1 LTASNIAEYE
11 TDLAEPAHVYA
22 DAARRDSYLKMYGN
36 ICYDTRDQYVNF
48 PWSSETK

>member
-1 LTASNIAEYE
+1 MTDEALTMAYVDGFVIPVLRENR
-11 TDLAEPAHVYA
+11 
-22 DAARRDSYLKMYGN
+22 DAYLKMYGN